1 MKRVLSIICAI
12 ALLCSANLC
21 AFASTFS
28 DVNETS
34 YGWALDQI
42 EDMASKGII
51 NGYPDGTFAPA
62 NGITKIEAMLLMSR
76 ILGFTSSVYD
86 DYKEYITDLYS
97 ESLKDYSIQYEN
109 EISFLIY
116 KGVFSLEDVISMA
129 KNKELSDALRRD
141 EAAEFITRAIGDY
154 DYVRDNYNTD
164 TGYADNESISKEYAP
179 FVKYVRDKGLMLG
192 MTDTEFVPDYQV
204 NRAQMAVM
212 LYRVIEQQTIVI
224 KKGTVNDYD
233 PDKEL
238 LVLNTGAK
246 AEKFSIDN
254 LKTTLNGELINPND
268 YRINAD
274 VILVYLDDVL
284 VSVEALYELPDVSNV
299 VKGKL
304 KEIVLSTAKTLN
316 VEDSAT
322 DKSERYVID
331 DNCDV
336 FFDNDRSD
344 LASLRIKDYVTLSLD
359 ENNVVIRIDVK
370 ERTETFTDGT
380 ISKIDVNEV
389 DVNITI
395 EREDGETT
403 VYRPDGDIIVKR
415 NDAVVTLND
424 VLVGDTIKKCTLS
437 YNKITALELKS
448 DIANSTGVI
457 SEIVIS
463 AEPSIVIKKG
473 SYETRLPISSDVQI
487 YVDGKISD
495 LYALRIDMNATYET
509 DSNTI
514 KKIEVSSINEV
525 NQFSGQ
531 VQVTNT
537 AYGFVTITGSDGI
550 ARQIYIKNSTSI
562 TRNSNG
568 ATRTLRDIKV
578 GDYLVVIGSLKNGAY
593 VASTVVI
600 VD

>member
-1 MKRVLSIICAI
+1 MKRVLSIICAV
-12 ALLCSANLC
+12 ALLCSANLS
-21 AFASTFS
+21 AFAATFS
-28 DVNETS
+28 DVNEQS

-62 NGITKIEAMLLMSR
+62 NGITKIEAMLLMAR

-86 DYKEYITDLYS
+86 DYKEYITDLYAD
-97 ESLKDYSIQYEN
+97 SLKDYSIQYKN
-109 EISFLIY
+109 EISFLLY
-116 KGVFSLEDVISMA
+116 KNIFSLEEIVEMA
-129 KNKELSDALRRD
+129 EAKELSNALRRD
-141 EAAEFITRAIGDY
+141 EAAEFITRAVGDY
-154 DYVRDNYNTD
+154 EYVLENYNTD
-164 TGYADNESISKEYAP
+164 TGYADNSSISKKYAP

-233 PDKEL
+233 PDNEL
-238 LVLNTGAK
+238 LVLNTGSK
-246 AEKFSIDN
+246 AEKFTIDN
-254 LKTTLNGELINPND
+254 LKTTLNGEIIDPND
-268 YRINAD
+268 YRINAE
-274 VILVYLDDVL
+274 VILVYVDDVL
-284 VSVEALYELPDVSNV
+284 VAVEALYELPEVNNV
-299 VKGKL
+299 IKGQL
-304 KEIVLSTAKTLN
+304 KEIVLSTTKTLS

-322 DKSERYVID
+322 DKSEKYVID

-336 FFDNDRSD
+336 FFDNDRSA
-344 LASLRIKDYVTLSLD
+344 LSSLRVKDYVTLSLD
-359 ENNVVIRIDVK
+359 ENEAVIRIDVK
-370 ERTETFTDGT
+370 ERTETFTDGS
-380 ISKIDVNEV
+380 INAIDVNEI
-389 DVNITI
+389 DVNITV
-395 EREDGETT
+395 EREDGKLET
-403 VYRPDGDIIVKR
+403 YRPDGDIIVKR
-415 NDAVVTLND
+415 NGTVVTLND
-424 VLVGDTIKKCTLS
+424 VLVGDTVTKCTLT

-463 AEPSIVIKKG
+463 AEPSIVITKG
-473 SYETRLPISSDVQI
+473 TYETRLPISPDVQI

-495 LYALRIDMNATYET
+495 LYALRVDMNATYET
-509 DSNTI
+509 DSNTV
-514 KKIEVSSINEV
+514 KKIEVSSISEV

-550 ARQIYIKNSTSI
+550 ARQIYIKNTTSI

-568 ATRTLRDIKV
+568 ATRTLKDIKV

-600 VD
+600 ID